1 MDSHDKAPDDLVEL
15 GRVVSAYG
23 IKGWVKVQPYS
34 MPADVLVQARTWWLR
49 PPAAAVGQA
58 GEPLP
63 AMPISVLSSRPHGA
77 TVVAQLQGYTVREEV
92 EALRAHTVSVSRAQ
106 FPAAEDD
113 EYYWIDL
120 IGCRLMGELNG
131 EPTLIGEVLD
141 VTDNGA
147 HAVLKVGRAS
157 LDSQGNLVFARDKN
171 GRVVDILVPFVEAH
185 IQHVDLNA
193 RRIDSDWP
201 ADF

>member
-1 MDSHDKAPDDLVEL
+1 
-15 GRVVSAYG
+15 
-23 IKGWVKVQPYS
+23 
-34 MPADVLVQARTWWLR
+34 
-49 PPAAAVGQA
+49 VGQA